1 MIDWPADVHPVRS
14 AFWFEPVTALSVAPL
29 SRQELAL
36 SRDGARWRAEVTV
49 ELDGADAARFAAWL
63 AACRG
68 AVAVIRVP
76 LWLRLGIAGSLMSMD
91 AYAAAVGITRFTDG
105 DFDDGAG
112 FIEGQGRPLITGGV
126 RSQLAVAGFAPW
138 TWGVLAP
145 GDGVRVPPGIA
156 HWIVAAE
163 RTDIDGR
170 MIAGIEPPLR
180 TPVGRAHLETS
191 DLTVPM
197 RLVGADPGRGATRP
211 PARTTWTLS
220 LMEDRT

>member
-29 SRQELAL
+29 TRQELAL
-36 SRDGARWRAEVTV
+36 ARGGAHWRAEVTV
-49 ELDGADAARFAAWL
+49 ELDGAAAARFAAWL

-76 LWLRLGIAGSLMSMD
+76 LWLRLGIAGLLLSMD
-91 AYAAAVGITRFTDG
+91 AYAAAVGVTRFTDG

-112 FIEGQGRPLITGGV
+112 FVEGHGVPHITGGV
-126 RSQLAVAGFAPW
+126 RSRLAVAGFAPW
-138 TWGVLAP
+138 TRGVLAP
-145 GDGVRVPPGIA
+145 GDGVRVPPGTA

-170 MIAGIEPPLR
+170 MIVGIEPPLR
-180 TPVGRAHLETS
+180 IPVGWAPLETG
-191 DLTVPM
+191 DLTVAM
-197 RLVGADPGRGATRP
+197 RLVGGDPGRGTTRP
-211 PARTTWTLS
+211 PARTTWTLG
-220 LMEDRT
+220 LMENLP